1 MEICCQKFDK
11 LAVKVFTAQERVAI
25 GRFHFENAV
34 AHFED
39 RDIERT
45 AAKVI
50 DRDGFILILV
60 HAICKRSGG
69 WLVNDTQDF
78 KTRNLARILRG
89 LTLGVVEV
97 RRNRDNGLRDG
108 FAEIGLCCFLH
119 FLKDERRNLRWRI
132 IFSARLY
139 PSVAILALDD
149 IVRNKLRVL
158 LGDWIVEAAAD
169 KALHCENR
177 AFRIGHS
184 LTLCRLS
191 DQALTV
197 LSKGHDRWRR
207 TCAFRILDDLGLA
220 AVHYRNAAVC
230 RAQVDTNNFSHK
242 NYTPKF

>member
-1 MEICCQKFDK
+1 MEVCCQKFDK

-39 RDIERT
+39 GDVERT
-45 AAKVI
+45 AAKVV

-60 HAICKRSGG
+60 HAICKRSSGR
-69 WLVNDTQDF
+69 LVNDTQNF
-78 KTRNLARILRG
+78 KTRNLASILRG
-89 LTLGVVEV
+89 LTLGIVEV

-108 FAEIGLCCFLH
+108 FAQIGLCRFLH
-119 FLKDERRNLRWRI
+119 FLKDEGRNLRWRI
-132 IFSARLY
+132 IFAASLY
-139 PSVAILALDD
+139 PCVAILALDD
-149 IVRNKLRVL
+149 VVGNKLCIL

-177 AFRIGHS
+177 AFRIGDG

-191 DQALTV
+191 NQALTV
-197 LSKGHDRWRR
+197 LGKGHDRWRR
-207 TCAFRILDDLGLA
+207 TCAFRIFDDLGLA

-242 NYTPKF
+242 NFTPKF